1 MLTYEV
7 TLTLLFVGIAIL
19 DATIVM
25 RWFRNRNLLSLMLGV
40 FVNLFSF
47 IETAIGLSV
56 MDGYVFEGMVGAWV
70 KKPLFLHILYPI
82 MLIVYSMG
90 ILVYEIGYQR
100 RKINR
105 SSIQHAINELDCGL
119 MYVVPEGTITLM
131 NRCMERL
138 AIEMFDDYPYN
149 GNEFWTNII
158 SLNYNSQCRRIDFS
172 QWPAFLFTNGEVW
185 SFQKQLINDDDRSY
199 MEIIAKNMTDL
210 YKKRK
215 DAENEINKLKALQEK
230 LSRVLK
236 NISEAGNEEE
246 LLNYKIRIHDQLG
259 NAIVRTRK
267 TLRDGDYCQEN
278 VEGIL
283 NVWENTVKAFEQNA
297 LEATALDQ
305 GSMEEVYEQAKS
317 LGIKLEVKG
326 KFPANIPVCVRTV
339 REAMYNSVRHA
350 FANEVIVESYL
361 AGDGYHIKI
370 SDDGTAEIDNIK
382 EGGGLSSLRQAIEEE
397 GGELLIT
404 GVHGLVLNVFWPIAI
419 GRTEQV

>member
-7 TLTLLFVGIAIL
+7 TLTLTFIGVAIL
-19 DATIVM
+19 DATIAL
-25 RWFRNRNLLSLMLGV
+25 RWFRSRNVLSLILGV
-40 FVNLFSF
+40 LVNLFSF
-47 IETAIGLSV
+47 LDAAIGLAV
-56 MDGYVFEGMVGAWV
+56 FDGYVFEGRIAVWV
-70 KKPLFLHILYPI
+70 AKPLFLHILYPI
-82 MLIVYSMG
+82 MLIVYSVG
-90 ILVYEIGYQR
+90 VLAYEVGYHR

-105 SSIQHAINELDCGL
+105 SSIQTAINELDCGL
-119 MYVVPEGTITLM
+119 MYSVPKGTITLM

-138 AIEMFDDYPYN
+138 AMEMFDEYPYD

-158 SLNYNSQCRRIDFS
+158 SLNYNSQCRRIDFT

-185 SFQKQLINDDDRSY
+185 SFQKQLINDNDRSY

-215 DAENEINKLKALQEK
+215 DAENETNKLKTLQDK

-267 TLRDGDYCQEN
+267 TLRDGDYGKEN

-283 NVWENTVKAFEQNA
+283 NVWENTVRAFEQNA
-297 LEATALDQ
+297 LEATALEQ
-305 GSMEEVYEQAKS
+305 GSMEEVYEQAGS
-317 LGIKLEVKG
+317 LGIRLEVRG
-326 KFPANIPVCVRTV
+326 KFPENIPVCVRAV

-370 SDDGTAEIDNIK
+370 YDDGNIHIDKIK

-397 GGELLIT
+397 GGELSISIEE
-404 GVHGLVLNVFWPIAI
+404 GIVLDIFWPVAI
-419 GRTEQV
+419 GGIELE